1 MHDYIVNP
9 VLNTEI
15 LLRNP
20 SVKFVVLLCVFCV
33 TICCVLFY
41 ELLMDLITRELTRKS
56 CF

>member
-41 ELLMDLITRELTRKS
+41 ELLMDLITRELTRKF